1 MSDPIQD
8 LIEKCLGAYS
18 PKTLSCYR
26 RDLMDFRDYC
36 RSEGLCWFPARD
48 VAVASYIDQ
57 MCQAYVTSTVRRK
70 IGAIRFLHVMNDIDT
85 PTASAAVR
93 LAYRRVMR
101 RNRRQPKRAAPITP
115 ELLEKL
121 LSSCGD
127 DLAGLRDR
135 ALMRVGYE
143 SLARAG
149 EIVAI
154 QVQDLQWGDAAARLL
169 IPRSKADI
177 EGRGRW
183 VNFSPHVAADI
194 RVWAL
199 ASGIRSGAL
208 FRRVKG
214 KYVGKSALDISS
226 VGRMLRR
233 RQALVGDCGRG
244 VSGHSFRVGGA
255 QRLLR
260 EGRSDAEIMICGGW
274 QSFNSMVGYLR

>member
-1 MSDPIQD
+1 MA
-8 LIEKCLGAYS
+8 G
-18 PKTLSCYR
+18 
-26 RDLMDFRDYC
+26 
-36 RSEGLCWFPARD
+36 
-48 VAVASYIDQ
+48 YIDQ
-57 MCQAYVTSTVRRK
+57 MCQAYVKSTVRRK
-70 IGAIRFLHVMNDIDT
+70 IGSIRVFHVMNDLAT

-101 RNRRQPKRAAPITP
+101 RNRRQSKRAAPITP

-121 LSSCGD
+121 LLTCGD

-135 ALMRVGYE
+135 ALMRVGYD

-154 QVQDLQWGDAAARLL
+154 QVQDLQWGEAAARLL

-183 VNFSPHVAADI
+183 VNLSPKSAADI
-194 RVWAL
+194 RLWAL

-214 KYVGKSALDISS
+214 DYVGKSALDVSS

-233 RQALVGDCGRG
+233 RQALIADGGRG

-260 EGRSDAEIMICGGW
+260 EGRSDAEIMISGGW